1 MGNILYKIKDKY
13 GNGKNVFDDSN
24 CYDLWFVFCGG
35 EVRGERWEGIWGIR
49 VLDNGIFFFA
59 IWFDREV
66 VF

>member
-24 CYDLWFVFCGG
+24 CYDLWIDFCGG
-35 EVRGERWEGIWGIR
+35 EGRGERWEGIWGIR

-59 IWFDREV
+59 IWFDGEV